1 MNLKNF
7 SIYINRMANKARVDR
22 GMKYRVIAIAFTK
35 KGNYLGISMNGY
47 RLGLSNSKGSGDHA
61 EMKLIKQFG
70 KKIDKI
76 FIMRF
81 GKSMSVLP
89 IHPCDNCSNVAK
101 KLGIKIISI
110 HEELDFC

>member
-1 MNLKNF
+1 MTIKNF
-7 SIYINRMANKARVDR
+7 STYIKRMENKARINR

-47 RLGLSNSKGSGDHA
+47 RLGLSNSKGSGEHA